1 MLTGR
6 HIDDST
12 PLWQHDSAFIRLPA
26 QFVRLMF
33 LYILWYPAQTTF
45 EILKKRSQQF
55 GIWLHD
61 LAFERFPFLGVWLR
75 VIGQKIVLVL
85 QHPHI
90 ESTAM
95 LLVDTLRYGLG
106 VCICLGVIFL
116 YLGFFV
122 GTASLG
128 AGIAKRLKQS
138 ISGVS

>member
-1 MLTGR
+1 M
-6 HIDDST
+6 
-12 PLWQHDSAFIRLPA
+12 
-26 QFVRLMF
+26 
-33 LYILWYPAQTTF
+33 
-45 EILKKRSQQF
+45 
-55 GIWLHD
+55 
-61 LAFERFPFLGVWLR
+61 
-75 VIGQKIVLVL
+75 IGQKIVLVL
-85 QHPHI
+85 QHPYI
-90 ESTAM
+90 KSAAM